1 VGVGY
6 YAVVENE
13 KLAVVDSFG
22 IGRIIEVIEN
32 PPSIEAPS
40 PSPPP

>member
-13 KLAVVDSFG
+13 KLAVVNSFG
-22 IGRIIEVIEN
+22 IERIIEFIEN
-32 PPSIEAPS
+32 PPSFETPS

>member
-6 YAVVENE
+6 YAFIEDE
-13 KLAVVDSFG
+13 KLIVVDSFG